1 MVMNIFKRKRGS
13 VLVVDDDPSVR
24 LALKTMFETESVEN
38 VFEAPD
44 GETAIE
50 IAYRH
55 EPRLVILD
63 YDMPRMDGEAVA
75 RVIRVMAPDA
85 KIVLF
90 TGVLKE
96 PPIWADAYFQK
107 PDLEKLLPYVTEMRD

>member
-1 MVMNIFKRKRGS
+1 MNIFKRKRGS

-24 LALKTMFETESVEN
+24 LALKTMFEAEAAGE

-50 IAYRH
+50 IVYRH

-75 RVIRVMAPDA
+75 RVIRLMAPEA
-85 KIVLF
+85 KIILF

-96 PPIWADAYFQK
+96 PPAWADAYFQK
-107 PDLEKLLPYVTEMRD
+107 PDLEKLLPYAEEIR

>member
-1 MVMNIFKRKRGS
+1 MNLFKRKRGS

-24 LALKTMFETESVEN
+24 LALKTMFEAEAVGN
-38 VFEAPD
+38 VYEAPD

-50 IAYRH
+50 VAYRH
-55 EPRLVILD
+55 TPRLVILD

-75 RVIRVMAPDA
+75 RCIRLLAPQA

-96 PPIWADAYFQK
+96 APIWADAYVQK
-107 PDLEKLLPYVTEMRD
+107 PDLEKLLPLAEEMR